1 MIRSFRNRE
10 TERFA
15 AGGRVRRW
23 DGIADQA
30 RSRLRRLDAAVS
42 LLDLRNLPSNR
53 LEALSGDRAGQF
65 SIRINTQG
73 RICLNWFEFDGDNG
87 PSKVEIVDYH

>member
-1 MIRSFRNRE
+1 MIKRYRNRE

-15 AGGRVRRW
+15 AGRRVRRW

-53 LEALSGDRAGQF
+53 LEALSGDRMGQF
-65 SIRINTQG
+65 SIRINTQW
-73 RICLNWFEFDGDNG
+73 RICFNWFDGDNG
-87 PSKVEIVDYH
+87 PSNVEIVDYH

>member
-1 MIRSFRNRE
+1 MIRSYRNRE
-10 TERFA
+10 TEQFA
-15 AGGRVRRW
+15 AGRRVRRW

-53 LEALSGDRAGQF
+53 LEALSGDRRGQF
-65 SIRINTQG
+65 SIRINTQW
-73 RICLNWFEFDGDNG
+73 RICFNWFDGDSG
-87 PSKVEIVDYH
+87 PSNVDIVDYHG

>member
-1 MIRSFRNRE
+1 MIRSYRNRE

-15 AGGRVRRW
+15 AGRRVRRW

-30 RSRLRRLDAAVS
+30 RSRLRRLEAAVS

-53 LEALSGDRAGQF
+53 LEALSGDRMGQF
-65 SIRINTQG
+65 SIRINTQW
-73 RICLNWFEFDGDNG
+73 RICFNWFDGDSG
-87 PSKVEIVDYH
+87 PSNVEIVDYH